1 MKTFIILILVASCQA
16 FCQTNSDRSIAN
28 GAACEKWDQLYA
40 TLSPDSQ
47 RALERESVVRAKA
60 QWLIRRDVVA
70 DCVLNLG
77 IGSYFAKRV
86 DTPHEYGEAE
96 RQFAQTH
103 SKEIVEALRRLW
115 PTLNAEKSS
124 MRDGAFAEEKYEL
137 FNDPT
142 LKESDLAPLIAD
154 LIDQSSVSREFATT
168 LIDRPMIEV
177 KSAVTRD
184 LSKAEAKGDV
194 AEQIYCLAVLQR
206 MSDSLAP
213 PKLKR
218 LLNTPNLTDNE
229 TKVIDRLIMKAK
241 SGHTIERSDIEG
253 LEN

>member
-1 MKTFIILILVASCQA
+1 MKIFIILILVASCQA
-16 FCQTNSDRSIAN
+16 FCQTNSDRPISN
-28 GAACEKWDQLYA
+28 GVACDKWNQLYSA
-40 TLSPDSQ
+40 LPPASQ
-47 RALERESVVRAKA
+47 RALERESVVRAKS

-70 DCVLNLG
+70 DCALNLG
-77 IGSYFAKRV
+77 IGSYLSKRV
-86 DTPHEYGEAE
+86 DTPHESVEAE

-137 FNDPT
+137 FNDPN

-154 LIDQSSVSREFATT
+154 LIDQSSVSQEFATT

-206 MSDSLAP
+206 MGESLALS
-213 PKLKR
+213 KLKR
-218 LLNTPNLTDNE
+218 LLNAPNLNNNE
-229 TKVIDRLIMKAK
+229 TKVIDRLIVKVK
-241 SGHTIERSDIEG
+241 SGHSIERSDIEG